1 LKIGFFAIGL
11 ANLSRP
17 ELLAAAAC
25 TAERVGLDTLWTGE
39 HIVFFDDIKSKYP
52 YARTNTE
59 PPVPGDIAILNPFV
73 ALSYAAAL
81 TSRIRL
87 ATGVCLVPEYN
98 PLLLAK
104 LAASLDVVS
113 NGRFVFGVGIGWLA
127 EEFRALG
134 IPWERRGARARESV
148 AAMRELWG
156 RSHASFDGEFVSF
169 RDARAYP
176 RPVRDGQLPVVVGGH
191 SEAALRRAAAWGDGW
206 CGFNLTPDETRR
218 IVERLDA
225 LLKEQGRSRDGFE
238 IFMAPV
244 REAGPGSI
252 AAYREAGVDELY
264 LTPIFEQP
272 FASVEETVRAIE
284 AIGREWV
291 EAAAR
296 CR

>member
-1 LKIGFFAIGL
+1 MKIGFFAIGL
-11 ANLSRP
+11 ANLAQP
-17 ELLAAAAC
+17 GLLATAAR
-25 TAERVGLDTLWTGE
+25 TAERVGFDTLWTGE

-113 NGRFVFGVGIGWLA
+113 GGRFVFGVGIGWL
-127 EEFRALG
+127 EEECRAMG
-134 IPWERRGARARESV
+134 IPWARRGARTGESV
-148 AAMRELWG
+148 AAMRALWEQ
-156 RSHASFDGEFVSF
+156 SHASFSGEFVQF
-169 RDARAYP
+169 ERARSYP
-176 RPVRDGQLPVVVGGH
+176 QPVRKGSLPVVVGGH

-218 IVERLDA
+218 VTGRLDE
-225 LLKEQGRSRDGFE
+225 LLTEHGRSRADLE

-244 REAGPGSI
+244 REAGPDSI
-252 AAYREAGVDELY
+252 AAYRDAGVDELY

-272 FASVEETVRAIE
+272 FASEDETIRVIE
-284 AIGREWV
+284 DIGRQWV
-291 EAAAR
+291 DAAAR
-296 CR
+296 RR